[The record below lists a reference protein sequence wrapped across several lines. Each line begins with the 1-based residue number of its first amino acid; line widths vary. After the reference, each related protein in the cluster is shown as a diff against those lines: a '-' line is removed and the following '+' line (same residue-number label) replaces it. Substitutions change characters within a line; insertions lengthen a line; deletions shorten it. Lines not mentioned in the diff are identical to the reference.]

1 MKTTHLLNHNM
12 SRPIPFS
19 ERMDILSKDKQSNL
33 ILALDPNYDT
43 DNLFGY
49 VLNTITKLGK
59 YLCAIKLNFHV
70 ILPLS
75 FTELQKINLVAH
87 RERLQVI
94 ADIKLNDI
102 PNTNDVTIRYLH
114 AMGFDSIIVNPFI
127 GKDNLKST
135 VSSAHSLNCGI
146 ISLVY
151 MSHSGA
157 NEGFGSSVSNQS
169 SEGLTNTTSR
179 FYNVF
184 YENSKNCDVDGVIIG
199 GNRLEVLRELS
210 SKKQK
215 KIPIYSPGLVIQ
227 GGDIKSALECGSDYL
242 IIGRAIINSADPL
255 TELQNVYKL
264 ISHRF
269 DKK

>member
-1 MKTTHLLNHNM
+1 M

-33 ILALDPNYDT
+33 ILAIDPNYGT
-43 DNLFGY
+43 NNLFSY
-49 VLNTITKLGK
+49 VLNAITKLGK
-59 YLCAIKLNFHV
+59 CLCAIKLNFHV

-135 VSSAHSLNCGI
+135 VSSAHSLDCGI

-157 NEGFGSSVSNQS
+157 NEGYGSSVSIPS
-169 SEGLTNTTSR
+169 LDGLTNTKGQ

-184 YENSKNCDVDGVIIG
+184 YENSINCDVDGVIIG

-210 SKKQK
+210 KNKK
-215 KIPIYSPGLVIQ
+215 KIPIYSPGLVTQ

-242 IIGRAIINSADPL
+242 IIGRTIINSPNPL
-255 TELQNVYKL
+255 MELENIYKL
-264 ISHRF
+264 ISHHF

>member
-1 MKTTHLLNHNM
+1 MQRT
-12 SRPIPFS
+12 IPFS
-19 ERMDILSKDKQSNL
+19 ERMDSISKDKQSNL
-33 ILALDPNYDT
+33 ILAIDPIYGTN
-43 DNLFGY
+43 NLFSY
-49 VLNTITKLGK
+49 VLSTITKLGK

-135 VSSAHSLNCGI
+135 VRSAHSLNCGV

-157 NEGFGSSVSNQS
+157 NEGFGSFVSNQS
-169 SEGLTNTTSR
+169 SDGLTKTTSR

-184 YENSKNCDVDGVIIG
+184 YENSKNCDVDGVIVG
-199 GNRLEVLRELS
+199 GNRLDILRELS
-210 SKKQK
+210 SKNLK
-215 KIPIYSPGLVIQ
+215 KIPIYSPGLVTQ

-242 IIGRAIINSADPL
+242 IIGRAIINSPDPL
-255 TELQNVYKL
+255 IELQNIYKL

>member
-1 MKTTHLLNHNM
+1 MPG
-12 SRPIPFS
+12 PIPFS

-33 ILALDPNYDT
+33 ILAIDPNYGT
-43 DNLFGY
+43 NNLFSY
-49 VLNTITKLGK
+49 VLDVITKLSK
-59 YLCAIKLNFHV
+59 CLCAIKLNFHV

-114 AMGFDSIIVNPFI
+114 AMGFDSVIVNPFI

-135 VSSAHSLNCGI
+135 VSSAHSLNCGV

-157 NEGFGSSVSNQS
+157 NEGFGSSVSIPS
-169 SEGLTNTTSR
+169 LDGLTNTKSQ
-179 FYNVF
+179 FYSVF
-184 YENSKNCDVDGVIIG
+184 YENSINCGVDGVIIG
-199 GNRLEVLRELS
+199 GNRLDVLRELS
-210 SKKQK
+210 SKSLK
-215 KIPIYSPGLVIQ
+215 KIPIYSPGLVTQ
-227 GGDIKSALECGSDYL
+227 GGDIKSALEYGSDYL
-242 IIGRAIINSADPL
+242 IIGRAIINSPDPL
-255 TELQNVYKL
+255 IELQNIYKL

>member
-1 MKTTHLLNHNM
+1 M
-12 SRPIPFS
+12 SRPIPFP
-19 ERMDILSKDKQSNL
+19 ERMDILSKGKQSN
-33 ILALDPNYDT
+33 IVLAIDPNYDT
-43 DNLFGY
+43 NDLFSY

-157 NEGFGSSVSNQS
+157 NEGFGSSVLSHQS
-169 SEGLTNTTSR
+169 LDGLADTTSR

-199 GNRLEVLRELS
+199 GNRLDVLRELS
-210 SKKQK
+210 SKNLK
-215 KIPIYSPGLVIQ
+215 KIPIYSPGLVTQ
-227 GGDIKSALECGSDYL
+227 GGDIKSALECGTDYL
-242 IIGRAIINSADPL
+242 IIGRAIINSPDPL
-255 TELQNVYKL
+255 IELQNIHKL
-264 ISHRF
+264 VSHRF

>member
-1 MKTTHLLNHNM
+1 MLNHNM
-12 SRPIPFS
+12 PGPIPFS
-19 ERMDILSKDKQSNL
+19 ERMDNLCKEKQSNL
-33 ILALDPNYDT
+33 ILAIDPKYDT
-43 DNLFGY
+43 NNLFSY

-59 YLCAIKLNFHV
+59 YLCAIKLNFHL

-75 FTELQKINLVAH
+75 FAELQKINLVAH

-114 AMGFDSIIVNPFI
+114 AMGFDSVIVNPFI

-135 VSSAHSLNCGI
+135 VRSAHSLNCGV

-157 NEGFGSSVSNQS
+157 NEGFGLPVSNQS
-169 SEGLTNTTSR
+169 LDGLTNTTSR

-184 YENSKNCDVDGVIIG
+184 YENSKNCDV
-199 GNRLEVLRELS
+199 
-210 SKKQK
+210 
-215 KIPIYSPGLVIQ
+215 
-227 GGDIKSALECGSDYL
+227 
-242 IIGRAIINSADPL
+242 
-255 TELQNVYKL
+255 
-264 ISHRF
+264 
-269 DKK
+269 